1 MSKLDVTEARHTDVY
16 EQVPRCTVAH
26 IEKKAAGLKQSLVE
40 HQPPLFYV
48 FDVIFNL
55 IIIKSAELE
64 DC

>member
-1 MSKLDVTEARHTDVY
+1 MFMNKYLD
-16 EQVPRCTVAH
+16 VAH